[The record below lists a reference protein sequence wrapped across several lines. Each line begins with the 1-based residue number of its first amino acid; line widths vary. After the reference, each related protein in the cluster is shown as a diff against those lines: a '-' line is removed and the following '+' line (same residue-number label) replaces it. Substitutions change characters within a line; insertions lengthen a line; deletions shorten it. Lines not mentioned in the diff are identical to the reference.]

1 MGLLSMRVLLL
12 VALALFACPLAQWFG
27 LVAPAVE
34 PTAPA
39 ISAPRV
45 EISADVTRVQVG
57 GTLALSGVPLNVGIP
72 YYTLTLSS
80 GASATITY
88 FGELRGEVGEGYLA
102 RDDLFE
108 IVSAQ
113 AAMGEVTFLLR
124 ALAPGSAEA
133 VISATGEV
141 RSAEG
146 AFMWGGGTSDPL
158 TLTVTE

>member
-1 MGLLSMRVLLL
+1 M
-12 VALALFACPLAQWFG
+12 
-27 LVAPAVE
+27 
-34 PTAPA
+34 
-39 ISAPRV
+39 
-45 EISADVTRVQVG
+45 
-57 GTLALSGVPLNVGIP
+57 LSGVPVNIGLA

-88 FGELRGEVGEGYLA
+88 YGEVQGETGDSYLA

-113 AAMGEVTFLLR
+113 AEMYQVTFLLR

-141 RSAEG
+141 TTPQG
-146 AFMWGGGTSDPL
+146 AFMWGGGTSEPL
-158 TLTVTE
+158 TLTITE

>member
-1 MGLLSMRVLLL
+1 MRILVVL
-12 VALALFACPLAQWFG
+12 LALFVCPLVFWLAI
-27 LVAPAVE
+27 APPATPAP
-34 PTAPA
+34 PTVPPVV
-39 ISAPRV
+39 SPRV

-57 GTLALSGVPLNVGIP
+57 GTLTLSGVPVNIGLP

-80 GASATITY
+80 GASATVTY
-88 FGELRGEVGEGYLA
+88 SGEVRGEAGDGYLS

-146 AFMWGGGTSDPL
+146 AFMWGGGASIPL
-158 TLTVTE
+158 TLTITE